1 MTGDAIVES
10 ITANGAGGDAVVR
23 KRRIGRRGTDT
34 SDVASESLD
43 ALRAELILLREENAR
58 LKVAQHRAPDL
69 GSILARARS
78 LPTADLDRDSVDDA
92 TTRVYVE
99 GLVIRESLLEICQ
112 GIERA
117 MVAFEAKLRALQ
129 SAAPEPPSTH
139 GTSNG
144 HGPPGA

>member
-1 MTGDAIVES
+1 M
-10 ITANGAGGDAVVR
+10 
-23 KRRIGRRGTDT
+23 
-34 SDVASESLD
+34 
-43 ALRAELILLREENAR
+43 LRAELILLREENAR